1 MKNTAIIHHPIY
13 QKHDTGFGHPETSKR
28 YEVVMS
34 ALYWARFAMAA
45 VSLAIALLL
54 VWWSASEDC

>member
-1 MKNTAIIHHPIY
+1 
-13 QKHDTGFGHPETSKR
+13 
-28 YEVVMS
+28 MS

-45 VSLAIALLL
+45 VSLAVALLL